1 MNYKK
6 LTKQQLLSLHKY
18 ERQLLIERLREKDIE
33 SSEVLAAIYEV
44 PRHFFVDEALS
55 SHAYADHS
63 LPIGHSQT
71 ISQPFIV
78 AKMTEILW
86 HDAPHGKVLEIGT
99 GCGYQTA
106 VLAHL
111 FEKVYSVERIA
122 SLAAKAY
129 ERLKFLELHNI
140 VFSYA
145 DGFEG
150 WSENAPYQAIMV
162 TAAPE
167 FLPPNLLTQLD
178 INGCLIIPVGRQG
191 HQQLLKIIRKSD
203 CYEQYVLDPVS
214 FVPLKKGII

>member
-6 LTKQQLLSLHKY
+6 LTKQQILSQHKY
-18 ERQLLIERLREKDIE
+18 ERQLLIERLQQKGIE
-33 SSEVLAAIYEV
+33 SPEVLETIYDI

-55 SHAYADHS
+55 SHAYAEHP

-86 HDAPHGKVLEIGT
+86 QEARHDNVLEIGT

-106 VLAHL
+106 VLANL
-111 FEKVYSVERIA
+111 FKKVYSVERIA
-122 SLAAKAY
+122 SLASKAY
-129 ERLKFLELHNI
+129 ERLKFLQFDNI
-140 VFSYA
+140 TFAHA

-150 WSENAPYQAIMV
+150 WEENAPYQAIIV
-162 TAAPE
+162 TAAPP
-167 FLPPNLLTQLD
+167 FLPPSLLNQLD
-178 INGCLIIPVGRQG
+178 KNGCMIIPVGAQG
-191 HQQLLKIIRKSD
+191 HQQLLKIIRKSN

-214 FVPLKKGII
+214 FVPLKEGIM